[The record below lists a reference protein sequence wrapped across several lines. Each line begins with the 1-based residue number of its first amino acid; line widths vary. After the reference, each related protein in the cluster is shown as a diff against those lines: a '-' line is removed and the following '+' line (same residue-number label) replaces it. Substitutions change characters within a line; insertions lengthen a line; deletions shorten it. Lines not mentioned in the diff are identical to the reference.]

1 MTTYFQI
8 QDLLTHPS
16 RWNLDVSN
24 DGDCPLGTL
33 LINTST
39 LLAAISYISFLL
51 SKWQVYCLL
60 INCRW
65 LSTAWQPFLF
75 SFAKKLNEENRKIYY
90 KGTWY
95 MHFTVHG
102 TCICFGFMH
111 LSSWKLLALYV
122 WVQFLIKTKIIFS
135 TLVTRWMTNMLY
147 HKT

>member
-39 LLAAISYISFLL
+39 LLAAIIYISFLL

-75 SFAKKLNEENRKIYY
+75 SFARSWMKRTEKYTTQQNLLWF

-122 WVQFLIKTKIIFS
+122 WGSIPHQD
-135 TLVTRWMTNMLY
+135 
-147 HKT
+147 